1 VPLEARP
8 VPGIPELRPGVD
20 LAAVVV
26 EAATG
31 AGITIS
37 GEDAIVFAQK
47 AVSKAEGRLVV
58 LTEVHVSDR
67 ARELAVRLDKDP
79 RVVQLVLDESIE
91 VIRAERGVLITRTRQ
106 GHVCANAGIDSSNV
120 AGEEVSLLPEDPDRS
135 ARALRRRLAELLGV
149 RPAVIVSDSFGRP
162 WRLGQVEVAIGC
174 AGLEPLDDRR
184 GLRDALG
191 QELSDTVLAVA
202 DEVASAAGLVR
213 RKEGREA
220 VVLVRG
226 LGRHVR
232 EDDGSGAAALVRP
245 PAEDLFR

>member
-1 VPLEARP
+1 M
-8 VPGIPELRPGVD
+8 PGIPELRPGVD

-31 AGITIS
+31 AGIAIS

-79 RVVQLVLDESIE
+79 RVVQLVLDESTE

-120 AGEEVSLLPEDPDRS
+120 AGEVVSLLPEDPDSS

-149 RPAVIVSDSFGRP
+149 RPAVVVSDSFGRP

-184 GLRDALG
+184 GLPDALG

-226 LGRHVR
+226 LGRHVS

-245 PAEDLFR
+245 QAEDLFR